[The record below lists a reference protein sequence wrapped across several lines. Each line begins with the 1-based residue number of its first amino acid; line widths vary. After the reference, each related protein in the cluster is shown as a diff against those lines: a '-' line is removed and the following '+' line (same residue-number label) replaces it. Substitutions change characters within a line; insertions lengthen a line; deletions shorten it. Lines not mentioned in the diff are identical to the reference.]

1 MPFLLDKLRR
11 GKMVA
16 KVGSQQPTAIV
27 VIPYENTLGKEA
39 IDLYEKSGRKA
50 QEWQKDMVNH
60 LMARNEDNLWTHTRW
75 GYSLPRRNGKN
86 EVVAIREMWGLEQGE
101 QIAHTAH
108 RTKTSRAA
116 WERLLKLLDA
126 AGIKYK
132 STRAIG
138 MESITLPA
146 TGGRVEFR
154 TRSAKGGL
162 GEGFDLLV
170 IDEAQEY
177 TDDQESA
184 LKYVVSDSKNPQT
197 IMCGTPPTPVSSGTV
212 FTKFRRDTLQGLKP
226 NAGWESWEVE
236 SLKPQLERDWWYLTN
251 PSLGAVLTERA
262 ILDEVGDDEIDFNIQ
277 RLGLWLKY
285 NQKSAISK
293 AEWEEL
299 KSKTMPK
306 LEGKLSV
313 GIKYGHDGTNVA
325 MAIAVKTKKG
335 KHFVECIDIR
345 PRRAGNEWIIN
356 FLEKADIG
364 VIVIDGQSGQ
374 KLLADEL
381 EALKIKPKAIL
392 PTVKEVVNAN
402 NIFEQELTN
411 KEITH
416 RNQPALTQSVSNC
429 EKRQIGS
436 GGGFGYKSL
445 HDSVDIALMESV
457 ILANWGLG
465 ELKAV
470 RKQRIGY

>member
-27 VIPYENTLGKEA
+27 VIPYETTLGKEA
-39 IDLYEKSGRKA
+39 IDLYESSGRKA

-116 WERLLKLLDA
+116 WERLIKLLDA

-313 GIKYGHDGTNVA
+313 GIK
-325 MAIAVKTKKG
+325 
-335 KHFVECIDIR
+335 
-345 PRRAGNEWIIN
+345 
-356 FLEKADIG
+356 
-364 VIVIDGQSGQ
+364 
-374 KLLADEL
+374 
-381 EALKIKPKAIL
+381 
-392 PTVKEVVNAN
+392 
-402 NIFEQELTN
+402 
-411 KEITH
+411 
-416 RNQPALTQSVSNC
+416 
-429 EKRQIGS
+429 
-436 GGGFGYKSL
+436 
-445 HDSVDIALMESV
+445 
-457 ILANWGLG
+457 
-465 ELKAV
+465 
-470 RKQRIGY
+470 